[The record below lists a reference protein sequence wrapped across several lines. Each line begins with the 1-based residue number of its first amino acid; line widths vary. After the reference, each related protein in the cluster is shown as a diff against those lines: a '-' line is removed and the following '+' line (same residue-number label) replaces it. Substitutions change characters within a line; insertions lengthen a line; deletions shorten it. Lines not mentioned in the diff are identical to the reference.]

1 MSYRPLHDGWTVSG
15 GDVTR
20 LPATVPGCV
29 HTDLLAAGR
38 IEDPYLDE
46 NETKLSWI
54 GRTEWEYATSFTAT
68 PDTPRIDLVCAGL
81 DTVASIELNGEQ
93 VG

>member
-15 GDVTR
+15 GDVSE
-20 LPATVPGCV
+20 LPASVPGCV

-46 NETKLSWI
+46 NESKLSWI
-54 GRTEWEYATSFTAT
+54 GRTEWTYSTSFAHDPGAGRT
-68 PDTPRIDLVCAGL
+68 DLVCAGL
-81 DTVASIELNGEQ
+81 DTIAEIELNG
-93 VG
+93 